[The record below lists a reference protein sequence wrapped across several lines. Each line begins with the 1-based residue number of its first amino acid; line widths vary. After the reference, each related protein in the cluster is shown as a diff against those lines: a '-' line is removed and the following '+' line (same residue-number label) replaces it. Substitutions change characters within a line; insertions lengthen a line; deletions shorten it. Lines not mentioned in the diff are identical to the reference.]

1 LRTKGLSVTG
11 IARAKLVDAVIERLE
26 KEGVADHP
34 EDKLRLKQLGLIKK
48 QLTEEKGRKTKGK

>member
-1 LRTKGLSVTG
+1 MRTKGLSITG
-11 IARAKLVDAVIERLE
+11 IARAKLIDAVIERLE

-48 QLTEEKGRKTKGK
+48 QLTKEKAEDNEG